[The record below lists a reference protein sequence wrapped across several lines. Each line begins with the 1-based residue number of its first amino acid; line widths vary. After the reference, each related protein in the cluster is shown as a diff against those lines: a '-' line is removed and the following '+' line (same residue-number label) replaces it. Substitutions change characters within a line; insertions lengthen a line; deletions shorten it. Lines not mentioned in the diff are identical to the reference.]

1 MIWLMFAFVYLVMP
15 NTKVKLRSAVS
26 AGVIAGTIFQLFQ
39 IAYIFIQSRLTSYNA
54 IYGSFAAVPL
64 FLIWLQSSWQIVLFG
79 AELSFAYQNI
89 RKFEFEKIAKEM
101 SYEYRK
107 KALLVVMHQ
116 IIAHFL
122 ARDGAVSSETVAQDL
137 NLPVRIVR
145 DAVFDLE
152 KAGLIVST
160 VSKEDKVN
168 LYVPARDV
176 HTLRVCDV
184 IQQVE
189 ASGMASLDL
198 QQSPEFRQI
207 DAIVNR
213 LNLTVSRSADNV
225 LLMDVRTE

>member
-1 MIWLMFAFVYLVMP
+1 M
-15 NTKVKLRSAVS
+15 
-26 AGVIAGTIFQLFQ
+26 
-39 IAYIFIQSRLTSYNA
+39 
-54 IYGSFAAVPL
+54 
-64 FLIWLQSSWQIVLFG
+64 
-79 AELSFAYQNI
+79 
-89 RKFEFEKIAKEM
+89 
-101 SYEYRK
+101 
-107 KALLVVMHQ
+107 
-116 IIAHFL
+116 
-122 ARDGAVSSETVAQDL
+122 AQDL

>member
-1 MIWLMFAFVYLVMP
+1 M
-15 NTKVKLRSAVS
+15 
-26 AGVIAGTIFQLFQ
+26 FQ

-160 VSKEDKVN
+160 VSKPVRAGPRRAYAAGLRRDPAGRGERNGVARFAAESR
-168 LYVPARDV
+168 VPADRRD
-176 HTLRVCDV
+176 REPAEPD
-184 IQQVE
+184 
-189 ASGMASLDL
+189 G
-198 QQSPEFRQI
+198 QSQRGQCFTDGCTNGI
-207 DAIVNR
+207 KIFTAG
-213 LNLTVSRSADNV
+213 
-225 LLMDVRTE
+225 TE

>member
-1 MIWLMFAFVYLVMP
+1 M
-15 NTKVKLRSAVS
+15 
-26 AGVIAGTIFQLFQ
+26 
-39 IAYIFIQSRLTSYNA
+39 
-54 IYGSFAAVPL
+54 
-64 FLIWLQSSWQIVLFG
+64 LFG